1 MSEHE
6 ATARGDMENDDRRR
20 GIPWRWLAWGVAAC
34 LLLLPAI
41 AMQFTDEVNWS
52 VGDFVVFGLL
62 LLGVGVPLE
71 LAVRST
77 GETSYRWAVG
87 VALGAA
93 FLLVWMSLGVGIIGA
108 DGDPAN
114 RMYFGVLA
122 VGIVGGCIAQF
133 RPRGMA
139 WAMIATA
146 IAQAG
151 VAAIAIFG
159 GLGRPWSGPLELTL
173 LNGFFVALFLGS
185 AWLFRR
191 AAQGRADAGR

>member
-20 GIPWRWLAWGVAAC
+20 GIPWRWVAWGVAAC

-52 VGDFVVFGLL
+52 VGDFVVFGAM
-62 LLGVGVPLE
+62 LLGVMIPLE
-71 LAVRST
+71 LAVRT
-77 GETSYRWAVG
+77 TRDATYRWAVG
-87 VALGAA
+87 IALGAA

-114 RMYFGVLA
+114 LMYGGVLA
-122 VGIVGGCIAQF
+122 VGILGGCIAQF

-146 IAQAG
+146 VAQAA

-173 LNGFFVALFLGS
+173 LNGFFVVLWVAS
-185 AWLFRR
+185 ASLFRR
-191 AAQGRADAGR
+191 AARADAGR

>member
-1 MSEHE
+1 MSSDS
-6 ATARGDMENDDRRR
+6 AAVRGRGNGDRRR
-20 GIPWRWLAWGVAAC
+20 GSRWRWVGWGAAAS

-41 AMQFTDEVNWS
+41 AMRFTHEVNWS
-52 VGDFVVFGLL
+52 VGDFVVFGAMLL
-62 LLGVGVPLE
+62 AVGIPFE

-77 GETSYRWAVG
+77 GDATFRWAVG

-114 RMYFGVLA
+114 RMYFGVLG
-122 VGIVGGCIAQF
+122 VGILGAVIARG

-139 WAMIATA
+139 WALVGTA
-146 IAQAG
+146 LAQAV
-151 VAAIAIFG
+151 VAAIAIFA

-173 LNGFFVALFLGS
+173 SNGFFVALFLAS
-185 AWLFRR
+185 AALFSR
-191 AAQGRADAGR
+191 AALACDG